1 MTAGAPTPQR
11 LAELG
16 LAAFNPDVVRHQFP
30 ALRLLVLFG
39 SRARGE
45 AHAASDWDFG
55 YLADPTLDVDALLEL
70 LCKVV
75 NSDDVDLVNLDRAS
89 GVLRHQAAD
98 HGIAVFEHMPE
109 TFVTYVIDVLRFW
122 LDAWPVIRK
131 SQEEQLRS
139 LG

>member
-1 MTAGAPTPQR
+1 MTAVAPTPQR

-16 LAAFNPDVVRHQFP
+16 LAAFDPDLVQHQFP

-55 YLADPTLDVDALLEL
+55 FLADATLDVDALLDL

-75 NSDDVDLVNLDRAS
+75 NSDDVDLVKLNRAA